1 MSIFYAS
8 HHHVSYIHIYL
19 GLKSSCDVLHRFIQH
34 IIFTR
39 GAVLVVPCVRAHFF
53 VGAHSK
59 SGDDPPSN
67 QTLCSYKRL
76 VTGLKAPA
84 FAALKEISE
93 SEEKGVD
100 IQSLSKALLDC
111 PAVLNFPA
119 ERDFEQSLLIHILAR
134 YFVQMFG
141 VDCVVTALSSR

>member
-1 MSIFYAS
+1 MLRTIMY
-8 HHHVSYIHIYL
+8 VSYIHICFIHTYIFWFRRVRVM
-19 GLKSSCDVLHRFIQH
+19 SCIALFHVC

-111 PAVLNFPA
+111 PAVLNFHA

-134 YFVQMFG
+134 
-141 VDCVVTALSSR
+141 